1 MKRKTGFMPK
11 NQFLNG
17 ALTGCNCPATKEIH
31 MSDVMSLV
39 EDGAEDDVIVPFSV
53 SSLDVRGRTGQF
65 GAVIDT
71 ILARH
76 AYPQP
81 VAQLLAQTLTLTA
94 LLGSSLKFDGK
105 FIMQTQTDGPVSLLV
120 ADLRANGALRGYARF
135 DAGYFAA
142 NPNLKG
148 APSELLG
155 NGVLAF
161 TVDQGEYMQRYQGMV
176 QLNGQSLEEAAVH
189 YFRQSE
195 QLPTEIRLSV
205 AQLFTPSASGK
216 GAAAQWRA
224 GGMIAQFMPTEPDRM
239 KPWDLPGGDA
249 PEGSAAMADFLE
261 DNGEDDAW
269 TEAKALIRTI
279 SDVELTDPEIG
290 AERLLYRLFNQ
301 HDPRRFEALPIR
313 DECSCSRERLK
324 DVLLSF
330 SEEERSE
337 SVVDDRIT
345 VDCEFCSTHYEFKME
360 ELGSVSPS

>member
-1 MKRKTGFMPK
+1 
-11 NQFLNG
+11 
-17 ALTGCNCPATKEIH
+17 
-31 MSDVMSLV
+31 MSDFVLSA
-39 EDGAEDDVIVPFSV
+39 EDGAEDDVIVPFTV

-65 GAVIDT
+65 GASINA

-76 AYPQP
+76 NYPEP
-81 VAQLLAQTLTLTA
+81 VAQLLAQAMALTA

-135 DAGYFAA
+135 DADYFAA
-142 NPNLKG
+142 APNPK
-148 APSELLG
+148 ATSSELLG
-155 NGVLAF
+155 SGILAF

-176 QLNGQSLEEAAVH
+176 ELNGQSLEDAAVH

-205 AQLFTPSASGK
+205 AQLFIPSAAAK
-216 GAAAQWRA
+216 GFDVQWRA

-239 KPWDLPGGDA
+239 KQMDLPGGDA
-249 PEGSAAMADFLE
+249 PEGSAALVDFM
-261 DNGEDDAW
+261 EDDAW

-279 SDVELTDPEIG
+279 SDVELTDPEVG

-324 DVLLSF
+324 DVLLNF
-330 SEEERSE
+330 TEQERNE
-337 SVVDDRIT
+337 SLIDNLIT
-345 VDCEFCSTHYEFKME
+345 VDCEFCSQQYEFTKE
-360 ELGSVSPS
+360 ELANPQQN

>member
-1 MKRKTGFMPK
+1 
-11 NQFLNG
+11 
-17 ALTGCNCPATKEIH
+17 

-39 EDGAEDDVIVPFSV
+39 EGGAEDDVIVPFSV
-53 SSLDVRGRTGQF
+53 SSLDVRGRTAQF
-65 GAVIDT
+65 GAAIDA

-81 VAQLLAQTLTLTA
+81 VAQLLAQALTLTA

-135 DAGYFAA
+135 DAEYFAA
-142 NPNLKG
+142 NPNGK
-148 APSELLG
+148 ATPPELLG
-155 NGVLAF
+155 TGVLAF

-176 QLNGQSLEEAAVH
+176 KLDGQSLEEAAVH

-205 AQLFTPSASGK
+205 AQLFTPAPSGI

-224 GGMIAQFMPTEPDRM
+224 GGMIAQFMPTEPDRL
-239 KPWDLPGGDA
+239 KQVDLPGGDA
-249 PEGSAAMADFLE
+249 PEGSAALADFM
-261 DNGEDDAW
+261 EDDAW

-313 DECSCSRERLK
+313 DECSCSRGRLK
-324 DVLLSF
+324 EVLLSF
-330 SEEERSE
+330 SEEERKD
-337 SVVDDRIT
+337 SVIDNRIT
-345 VDCEFCSTHYEFKME
+345 VDCEFCSKHYEFTME
-360 ELGSVSPS
+360 ELDEPQTR

>member
-1 MKRKTGFMPK
+1 
-11 NQFLNG
+11 
-17 ALTGCNCPATKEIH
+17 
-31 MSDVMSLV
+31 MSEPMSLV
-39 EDGAEDDVIVPFSV
+39 VDGAEDDVIVPFSV

-65 GAVIDT
+65 GAAINT

-76 AYPQP
+76 AYPEP
-81 VAQLLAQTLTLTA
+81 VAQLLAQALTLTA

-105 FIMQTQTDGPVSLLV
+105 FIMQTQTDGPVNLLV

-135 DAGYFAA
+135 DAEYFATNA
-142 NPNLKG
+142 NSKATP
-148 APSELLG
+148 PELLG
-155 NGVLAF
+155 TGVLAF

-205 AQLFTPSASGK
+205 AQLFKPSPTGK
-216 GAAAQWRA
+216 GAEAQWRA
-224 GGMIAQFMPTEPDRM
+224 GGMIAQFMPTEPNRR
-239 KPWDLPGGDA
+239 KPMDLPGGDA
-249 PEGSAAMADFLE
+249 PEGSAALADFME
-261 DNGEDDAW
+261 DDGEDDSW

-279 SDVELTDPEIG
+279 SDMELTDPEVG

-324 DVLLSF
+324 EVLMNF
-330 SEEERSE
+330 SAEERTE
-337 SVVDDRIT
+337 SIVDNRIT
-345 VDCEFCSTHYEFKME
+345 VDCEFCSTHYEFKLE
-360 ELGSVSPS
+360 ELV